1 MTRDEIIELAKH
13 IQGNDSPF
21 VNKDTRLLIS
31 HLATLIIE
39 LAVMM
44 PTEGPKMYGP
54 LPKVAPDREKARAII
69 GDIADDLNL
78 GRINADGELETDDG

>member
-44 PTEGPKMYGP
+44 PTEGPK
-54 LPKVAPDREKARAII
+54 RI
-69 GDIADDLNL
+69 GV
-78 GRINADGELETDDG
+78 